1 MLASWVCWKSRPYP
15 ATISVAVTNAW
26 GKWLDFW
33 SSDISSLLAGRI
45 ATTMFNN
52 RHSKDIETAYFVYL
66 ADVMLLKRQEDG
78 RISSR
83 KWL

>member
-1 MLASWVCWKSRPYP
+1 
-15 ATISVAVTNAW
+15 
-26 GKWLDFW
+26 
-33 SSDISSLLAGRI
+33 
-45 ATTMFNN
+45 MFNN